1 MLLILGQKRVKKG
14 SKRGQKWSTAGK
26 KHPVVRAM
34 PVPAVASSNLYSSTP
49 THSLVLTQSQ
59 MNPTGNHNKPLVI
72 TVFFTTL
79 NLHPLFT
86 VSASVSNIPTKVL
99 VQGILR
105 ALRLD
110 LTGCCVERP
119 LVFASLVR
127 ICVVRF
133 TSLEPDFVAVRV
145 RAVHER

>member
-1 MLLILGQKRVKKG
+1 MVNSGQKAPCSQSDAG
-14 SKRGQKWSTAGK
+14 SSCRFVQ
-26 KHPVVRAM
+26 
-34 PVPAVASSNLYSSTP
+34 
-49 THSLVLTQSQ
+49 LVLLNSYTQLGIDTQ

-79 NLHPLFT
+79 NLYPLFT

-133 TSLEPDFVAVRV
+133 TSLEPDFVAVLV
-145 RAVHER
+145 RAVLFKGAGGLPRGV